1 MDVHEAA
8 RLLEAGEAVALD
20 VREPSEWRHG
30 RIPGA
35 LHVPMSE
42 LPARS
47 SLLPHDRAIIAVCR
61 SGNRSGRVTSSLERL
76 GFRIEN
82 LEGGLRAWRRAGL
95 ALDPPDGRV
104 A

>member
-42 LPARS
+42 LAARL
-47 SLLPHDRAIIAVCR
+47 SLLPHDRAIVAICR
-61 SGNRSGRVTSSLERL
+61 SGNRSGQVTQALQRR
-76 GFRIEN
+76 GYRIEN
-82 LEGGLRAWRRAGL
+82 LEGGLKAWRRAGL
-95 ALDPPDGRV
+95 PLDPPDGRV

>member
-35 LHVPMSE
+35 LHLPMAE

-47 SLLPHDRAIIAVCR
+47 SLLPHDRTIVAVCR
-61 SGNRSGRVTSSLERL
+61 SGNRSGQVAQALRRQRY
-76 GFRIEN
+76 RIEN
-82 LEGGLRAWRRAGL
+82 LEGGLKAWRRAGL
-95 ALDPPDGRV
+95 PLDPPDGRV

>member
-20 VREPSEWRHG
+20 VREPSEWRQG

-35 LHVPMSE
+35 LHCPMTE
-42 LPARS
+42 LPARL
-47 SLLPHDRAIIAVCR
+47 SLLLRDRTIVAVCR
-61 SGNRSGRVTSSLERL
+61 SGNRSGQVTEALQRQ
-76 GFRIEN
+76 GYRIEN
-82 LEGGLRAWRRAGL
+82 LEGGLKAWRRAGL
-95 ALDPPDGRV
+95 PLDPPHSRV

>member
-20 VREPSEWRHG
+20 VREASELRHG

-42 LPARS
+42 LPAGLR
-47 SLLPHDRAIIAVCR
+47 LLPHDRTIVAVCR
-61 SGNRSGRVTSSLERL
+61 SGNRSGQVTKALQRQ
-76 GFRIEN
+76 GYRIEN
-82 LEGGLRAWRRAGL
+82 LDGGVEDWLREGLP
-95 ALDPPDGRV
+95 LDPPDGHV